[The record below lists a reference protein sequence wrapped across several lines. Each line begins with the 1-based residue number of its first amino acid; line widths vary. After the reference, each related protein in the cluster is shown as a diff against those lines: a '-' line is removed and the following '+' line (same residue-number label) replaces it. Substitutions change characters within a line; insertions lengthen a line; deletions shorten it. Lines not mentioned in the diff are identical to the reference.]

1 MYVCTCVRTYVYACM
16 AAYVCLDTQ
25 NASYDEKEKKI
36 ATFPFVLKN
45 SGVKIQQEVV
55 VKLK

>member
-1 MYVCTCVRTYVYACM
+1 M